1 MTVKCPE
8 TGSCKQPKKW
18 SRIKNKLIHVLCT
31 LQNVHET
38 QYFLFVNS
46 TKYEKG
52 HQVKNDIL
60 ITRKYHNFTTDNDDT
75 LTYFAYYFPVYIF
88 LAL

>member
-18 SRIKNKLIHVLCT
+18 SRIKNKLIHFLCT

-52 HQVKNDIL
+52 HQVKDDIL
-60 ITRKYHNFTTDNDDT
+60 ITRKYHHFTTDNDDT
-75 LTYFAYYFPVYIF
+75 LTYFAYSSPAYI
-88 LAL
+88 L

>member
-1 MTVKCPE
+1 MSRNWIMQTTEKM
-8 TGSCKQPKKW
+8 KQN
-18 SRIKNKLIHVLCT
+18 KNKLIHILCT

-52 HQVKNDIL
+52 HQVNNDIL
-60 ITRKYHNFTTDNDDT
+60 ITRKYHLFTTDNDDT

-88 LAL
+88 